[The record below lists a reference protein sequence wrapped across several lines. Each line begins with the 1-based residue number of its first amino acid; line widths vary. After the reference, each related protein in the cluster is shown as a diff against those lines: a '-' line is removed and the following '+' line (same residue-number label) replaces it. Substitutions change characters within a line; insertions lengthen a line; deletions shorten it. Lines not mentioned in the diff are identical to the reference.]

1 MRPAALK
8 PVAPLNFGPAT
19 PHAVP
24 RLQLENGTRASL
36 DGDILLKWTH
46 YSQERLGPLLLFA
59 QNSKVTASGPV
70 WRPVLHCFLAG
81 PRDTEHRNDKP
92 GVGIH

>member
-1 MRPAALK
+1 MGPASLK

-24 RLQLENGTRASL
+24 RLQLENGTGASL

-59 QNSKVTASGPV
+59 QNSKVTALERV
-70 WRPVLHCFLAG
+70 W
-81 PRDTEHRNDKP
+81 KP
-92 GVGIH
+92 LLYRFTT

>member
-59 QNSKVTASGPV
+59 QNSKVTGSGTV
-70 WRPVLHCFLAG
+70 CRPVLHCFLG
-81 PRDTEHRNDKP
+81 GLGGTGHRNEEP

>member
-1 MRPAALK
+1 M
-8 PVAPLNFGPAT
+8 

-24 RLQLENGTRASL
+24 RLQLENGTGASL

-59 QNSKVTASGPV
+59 QNSKVTAAVRV
-70 WRPVLHCFLAG
+70 W
-81 PRDTEHRNDKP
+81 
-92 GVGIH
+92 